1 MTGSKKE
8 SLAHLLT
15 FLFTFKV
22 FLCIGVVGIA
32 GAGTGARTGIGLLEG
47 NPTAFVWRGGDT

>member
-32 GAGTGARTGIGLLEG
+32 GVGTGIGLLEG